1 MSLSHPIGDMIT
13 RIRNGQNAGKE
24 FVTVPN
30 SKLRVAVL
38 NVLKD
43 EGFITDFRIE
53 KVDEKRSNLVIE
65 LKYMNGNGA
74 IQEIKIVSKP
84 CRRVYSGCA
93 KMPRVLNGLGI
104 AIVSTPNGVMT
115 DHKARLMNVGGEVL
129 CKVI

>member
-38 NVLKD
+38 AVLKD
-43 EGFITDFRIE
+43 EGFITDFRQE
-53 KVDEKRSNLVIE
+53 KIDEKRNNLVIE
-65 LKYMNGNGA
+65 LKYVNGNGA
-74 IQEIKIVSKP
+74 IQEIKAVSKP
-84 CRRVYSGCA
+84 GRRVYASCA

>member
-24 FVTVPN
+24 TIVVPN
-30 SKLRVAVL
+30 SKLRQAVL
-38 NVLKD
+38 SVLKE
-43 EGFITDFRIE
+43 EGFITDFRIDAI
-53 KVDEKRSNLVIE
+53 DEHRSNLVVE
-65 LKYMNGNGA
+65 LKQVGGNGA
-74 IQEIKIVSKP
+74 IQEISVVSKP
-84 CRRVYSGCA
+84 GRRVYSGSA
-93 KMPRVLNGLGI
+93 KMPKVLNGLGI

>member
-24 FVTVPN
+24 TIVVPN
-30 SKLRVAVL
+30 SKLRQAVL
-38 NVLKD
+38 AVLKE
-43 EGFITDFRIE
+43 EGFIADFRIE
-53 KVDEKRSNLVIE
+53 AIDEHRSNLVVE
-65 LKYMNGNGA
+65 LKYVAGNGA
-74 IQEIKIVSKP
+74 IQEISVVSKP
-84 CRRVYSGCA
+84 GRRVYSGSA
-93 KMPRVLNGLGI
+93 KMPKVLNGLGI

>member
-1 MSLSHPIGDMIT
+1 MSLSHPIGDMVT

-24 FVTVPN
+24 TIVVPN
-30 SKLRVAVL
+30 SKLRAAVL
-38 NVLKD
+38 SVLKD
-43 EGFITDFRIE
+43 EGFITDFHQE
-53 KVDEKRSNLVIE
+53 KIDDNRTNLVVE
-65 LKYMNGNGA
+65 LKYVNGNGA
-74 IQEIKIVSKP
+74 IQEIKAVSKP
-84 CRRVYSGCA
+84 GRRVYSGCA